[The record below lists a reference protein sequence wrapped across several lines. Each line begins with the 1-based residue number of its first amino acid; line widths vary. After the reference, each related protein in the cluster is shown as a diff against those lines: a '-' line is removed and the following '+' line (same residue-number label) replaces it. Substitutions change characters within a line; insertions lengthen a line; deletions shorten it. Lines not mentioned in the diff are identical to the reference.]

1 MSLNPSPSVYPRVNG
16 SLVVVAG
23 GCPLL
28 AGGERGGARVDQLE
42 EFHLT
47 LRAGSAT
54 AHWQQVDISL
64 TISPLAWSFA
74 ACRLEDCH
82 EDQQTGDL
90 VGGGNQELREDLASQ
105 TIYLSDGSH
114 VTEPPTTQP
123 EIFFVID
130 ETGDLLYD
138 FSINSTGNSEGSS
151 DEDEEETSPAPV
163 TFLDYEQ
170 TTTEESGLTFEHS
183 SESSS
188 EELRYTVE
196 PSLDGDESVQ
206 FGEYGV
212 EQTTREESVFT
223 LERSSEEV
231 WYTVEPSPEEDE
243 SVQSRE
249 HGDTTESGYYQ
260 NEISTPGLPIGT
272 SESSISRDVNTISTV
287 FQDQEHDD
295 WSSESGS
302 TFSLSHNFELTTD
315 GSDHL
320 TFEVSSSAP
329 LNVTSYQETGEVTFQ
344 LTDRES
350 GTELGPPPAPSDF
363 SSSSQD
369 QDSQGD
375 ITFSLI

>member
-47 LRAGSAT
+47 LRAGSVT

-74 ACRLEDCH
+74 VCRQEDCH

-105 TIYLSDGSH
+105 KIYLSDGSH

-138 FSINSTGNSEGSS
+138 FSINSTENTEGR
-151 DEDEEETSPAPV
+151 EETSSAPV

-188 EELRYTVE
+188 EE
-196 PSLDGDESVQ
+196 
-206 FGEYGV
+206 
-212 EQTTREESVFT
+212 
-223 LERSSEEV
+223 V
-231 WYTVEPSPEEDE
+231 WYAVEPSPEEDE

-272 SESSISRDVNTISTV
+272 SESSISQDVNTVSTV

-302 TFSLSHNFELTTD
+302 TFSLSHNFERTTD
-315 GSDHL
+315 ASDHL
-320 TFEVSSSAP
+320 TFEVLSSSAP

-344 LTDRES
+344 LTDRQS
-350 GTELGPPPAPSDF
+350 ATEFGPPPDPSDF
-363 SSSSQD
+363 TSASQD

>member
-1 MSLNPSPSVYPRVNG
+1 M
-16 SLVVVAG
+16 
-23 GCPLL
+23 
-28 AGGERGGARVDQLE
+28 E
-42 EFHLT
+42 EFHVT
-47 LRAGSAT
+47 VRAGSAT
-54 AHWQQVDISL
+54 AHWQLVDISL
-64 TISPLAWSFA
+64 TISPLAWSFT

-82 EDQQTGDL
+82 EDQETGDL
-90 VGGGNQELREDLASQ
+90 VGGGNQELGEDLASQ
-105 TIYLSDGSH
+105 TIYLSDGST

-138 FSINSTGNSEGSS
+138 FSINSTGNNEESSE
-151 DEDEEETSPAPV
+151 EDKEETSPAPV

-170 TTTEESGLTFEHS
+170 TTTEESVLTFEHS

-196 PSLDGDESVQ
+196 PSPDEVESVQ
-206 FGEYGV
+206 FGEFGV

-231 WYTVEPSPEEDE
+231 WYTVEPSPEEED
-243 SVQSRE
+243 SVQHRE
-249 HGDTTESGYYQ
+249 NGDTTESGYYQ
-260 NEISTPGLPIGT
+260 NEILTPGLPAGT
-272 SESSISRDVNTISTV
+272 SESNISQDVNTVSTL

-295 WSSESGS
+295 WSSVSGA
-302 TFSLSHNFELTTD
+302 TFSISHNFELTTD

-320 TFEVSSSAP
+320 TFEVLSSSAP
-329 LNVTSYQETGEVTFQ
+329 LNVTSYEETGEVTFQ

-350 GTELGPPPAPSDF
+350 GTESGSAPAPSDF
-363 SSSSQD
+363 TLSSQD

-375 ITFSLI
+375 LTFSLI

>member
-1 MSLNPSPSVYPRVNG
+1 M
-16 SLVVVAG
+16 VVAG

-47 LRAGSAT
+47 LRAGSVT

-74 ACRLEDCH
+74 VCRLEDCH

-90 VGGGNQELREDLASQ
+90 VGGGNQDLREDLASQ

-130 ETGDLLYD
+130 QTADLLYD
-138 FSINSTGNSEGSS
+138 FSINSTGSSEGN
-151 DEDEEETSPAPV
+151 EETSSAPV

-170 TTTEESGLTFEHS
+170 TTTEESGLIFEQS

-196 PSLDGDESVQ
+196 PSPDEDESVQ
-206 FGEYGV
+206 YGEYGV

-272 SESSISRDVNTISTV
+272 SESSISQDVNSISTV
-287 FQDQEHDD
+287 FQDQDQEYDD
-295 WSSESGS
+295 WSSVSGS

-350 GTELGPPPAPSDF
+350 GTEFGPAPAPSDF
-363 SSSSQD
+363 TSSSQD

>member
-47 LRAGSAT
+47 LRAGSPT

-90 VGGGNQELREDLASQ
+90 VGGGNQELGEDLASQ
-105 TIYLSDGSH
+105 NIYLSDGSH

-123 EIFFVID
+123 EIHFVID

-138 FSINSTGNSEGSS
+138 FSINSTENNKESSE
-151 DEDEEETSPAPV
+151 EDKEETSSAPV

-231 WYTVEPSPEEDE
+231 WYTVEPSPEKEE
-243 SVQSRE
+243 RVRE
-249 HGDTTESGYYQ
+249 HG
-260 NEISTPGLPIGT
+260 I
-272 SESSISRDVNTISTV
+272 RR
-287 FQDQEHDD
+287 
-295 WSSESGS
+295 
-302 TFSLSHNFELTTD
+302 SLD
-315 GSDHL
+315 IIKMR
-320 TFEVSSSAP
+320 
-329 LNVTSYQETGEVTFQ
+329 FQ
-344 LTDRES
+344 LQVS
-350 GTELGPPPAPSDF
+350 QLELQKVRTHKMSTLFRQSFKTKSMMTGPLFLVQHSHSVTILSLQRMAA
-363 SSSSQD
+363 
-369 QDSQGD
+369 
-375 ITFSLI
+375 IT